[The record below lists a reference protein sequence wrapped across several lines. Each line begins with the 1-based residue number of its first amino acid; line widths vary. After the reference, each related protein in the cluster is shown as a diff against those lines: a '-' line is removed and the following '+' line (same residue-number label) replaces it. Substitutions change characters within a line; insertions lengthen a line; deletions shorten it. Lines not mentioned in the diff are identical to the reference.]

1 MLLADVALGRCPRLL
16 HSAPLALL
24 LCCLFHPKSDCMPSK
39 TPQKRTARMTPV
51 KAGTKRRAAIEKRP
65 RATTLV
71 TGGTGFLGSHL
82 VRQLVAEGAKDIRV
96 MATSIPDWLV
106 GLGVETFEGSITNE
120 SDAKR
125 AVEGIREIYHLAG
138 KVSRER
144 DDAREMYKV
153 HVEGTRLL
161 CDAAKA
167 ADVKTIVLAS
177 TSGTIAVTE
186 DGDIVPD
193 ESYPQPLDIITRWP
207 YYASKVYQEM
217 AALERFNGRGLRLVI
232 MNPSLLLG
240 PGDDRLSSTKVI
252 LDFMARKISAV
263 PTGGLSFV
271 DARDAAKAF
280 RVAMKKGRHGE
291 RYLMGAANWTFS
303 KFFGRLER
311 LTKVA
316 APKIALPARL
326 AVAGSRLVDSLFKQW
341 NFASPVEP
349 GAIEMA
355 QYYWYLNCG
364 KAARE
369 LGFRSRD
376 PGETLHETVAYMR
389 ENFLGGDAF
398 GK

>member
-1 MLLADVALGRCPRLL
+1 
-16 HSAPLALL
+16 
-24 LCCLFHPKSDCMPSK
+24 MPTK
-39 TPQKRTARMTPV
+39 KPQKRTARMTPT
-51 KAGTKRRAAIEKRP
+51 KPDTKRRAAIEKRP
-65 RATTLV
+65 RAATLV

-82 VRQLVAEGAKDIRV
+82 LRQLIADGAKDIRV

-106 GLGVETFEGSITNE
+106 GLGVETLEGSITKE
-120 SDAKR
+120 SDVKR
-125 AVEGIREIYHLAG
+125 AVEGISEIYHLAG

-161 CDAAKA
+161 CDAAIA

-177 TSGTIAVTE
+177 TSGTLAVTD
-186 DGDIVPD
+186 DGEIIPD
-193 ESYPQPLDIITRWP
+193 ETYPPPLDIVARWP

-217 AALERFNGRGLRLVI
+217 AALERFHGKGLRLVI

-240 PGDDRLSSTKVI
+240 PGDDRLSSTKIV

-271 DARDAAKAF
+271 DARDVAKAF
-280 RVAMKKGRHGE
+280 QVAMKKGRHGE
-291 RYLMGAANWTFS
+291 RYLLGVANWTFDR
-303 KFFGRLER
+303 FFGRLER
-311 LTKVA
+311 LTKIG
-316 APKIALPARL
+316 APKLALPSRVM
-326 AVAGSRLVDSLFKQW
+326 VAGSQIVDSLFRQW

-355 QYYWYLNCG
+355 QYYWYLNCA
-364 KAARE
+364 KATRE
-369 LGFRSRD
+369 LNFRPRD
-376 PGETLHETVAYMR
+376 PGETLHDTVSYVR